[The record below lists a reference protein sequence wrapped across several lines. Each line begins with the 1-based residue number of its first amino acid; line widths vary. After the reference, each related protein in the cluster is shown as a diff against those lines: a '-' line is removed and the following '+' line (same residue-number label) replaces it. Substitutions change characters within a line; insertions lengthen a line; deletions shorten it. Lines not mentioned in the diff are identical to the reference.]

1 MGTRTSMD
9 CPCGFLAQVEYGCG
23 MAIGYDAVFPH
34 FCTKCGLVSASI
46 NKPNPSCPSCGSHEI
61 AMYGERRVSPP
72 LSGMLD
78 ATQQRTIDMWTHD
91 PRVTKPQ
98 GGPVFDWDD
107 CRITMGRHL
116 CPSCR
121 KFDMLTGRRFRI
133 CFD

>member
-61 AMYGERRVSPP
+61 AMYGERRASPP
-72 LSGMLD
+72 PFQGCWMQLNNALSTCGHMTREL
-78 ATQQRTIDMWTHD
+78 QSHKVVR
-91 PRVTKPQ
+91 
-98 GGPVFDWDD
+98 
-107 CRITMGRHL
+107 
-116 CPSCR
+116 S
-121 KFDMLTGRRFRI
+121 LTGMTAELQWAGTFARRAGNSI
-133 CFD
+133 C